1 LKKARVQVGIRDVA
15 DRALVSIGT
24 VSRVLNN
31 HPNVET
37 SLRLRVLN
45 AVNELG
51 YVHRQRQTD
60 RFTGD
65 NFQLLKLD
73 KNKIKHVT
81 FCYRAS
87 ISAHATPLLGN
98 TYFSLVL
105 HGAEVECRQRNV
117 NLRYRLIED
126 SAAALPSALEA
137 LLESK
142 TEALVLVSF
151 LDHTLV
157 KGLLESGLPVVLVDH
172 YFSDLPLDAIIND
185 SYHGAYHLMQYLMEQ
200 GHRRIAFVN
209 GLPHYTIQRRFD
221 AYRRAL
227 EDSGIPFN
235 PAWVL
240 QGDLQVEGGNNAAEE
255 FIKNK
260 LDCTAVFCAN
270 DETAFGFIQRLAD
283 YKIKVPRDISVVGF
297 DDVEAA
303 RFVTPPLTTIRADAP
318 SLGQIAIRRLLERAN
333 NPDIPFTQTMVRSEL
348 IERNSVQKINGHN

>member
-1 LKKARVQVGIRDVA
+1 MKKARVQVGIREVA
-15 DRALVSIGT
+15 DRALVSTGT

-37 SLRLRVLN
+37 SLRLRVLD

-51 YVHRQRQTD
+51 YVHRQRHTD
-60 RFTGD
+60 QFSNG
-65 NFQLLKLD
+65 NGLLLKPD
-73 KNKIKHVT
+73 NGIKHIT

-87 ISAHATPLLGN
+87 ISSHPTPLLGN

-105 HGAEVECRQRNV
+105 HGAEVECRQQSV

-137 LLESK
+137 LIESK

-151 LDHTLV
+151 LDRTLV
-157 KGLLESGLPVVLVDH
+157 KGLLNSGLPVVLVDH
-172 YFSDLPLDAIIND
+172 YFPDLPLDAIMND
-185 SYHGAYHLMQYLMEQ
+185 SYHGAYRLMEYLLKQ
-200 GHRRIAFVN
+200 GHCRIAFVD
-209 GLPHYTIQRRFD
+209 GPPHYTIQRRFD

-227 EDSGIPFN
+227 EDHGLPFN

-240 QGDLQVEGGNNAAEE
+240 QGDLQVEGGNRAAEE
-255 FIKNK
+255 FVRGK

-270 DETAFGFIQRLAD
+270 DETAFGFIQKLAD
-283 YKIKVPRDISVVGF
+283 YKIKVPKDVSVVGF

-303 RFVTPPLTTIRADAP
+303 RFVTPPLTTIRVDAP
-318 SLGQIAIRRLLERAN
+318 ALGQIAIRKLLERAN
-333 NPDIPFTQTMVRSEL
+333 NPGIPFTQTMVRSEL
-348 IERNSVQKINGHN
+348 IERSSVQKINL